1 MAREVTRLR
10 PPEEMN
16 MDELRTLMDGVE
28 AIRSETEVEDRGRKI
43 MMAKNLIRKLT
54 PEIRALRVKE
64 ETVRMNG
71 LVFQLAS
78 DIGRRANERIKLWN
92 EVDSRGKWALE
103 RDQSVKDRDYVIQQ
117 LKEQLQ
123 KREEQIQDLSRVPQ
137 TTP

>member
-1 MAREVTRLR
+1 
-10 PPEEMN
+10 
-16 MDELRTLMDGVE
+16 MDELRTLMDGLE

>member
-1 MAREVTRLR
+1 
-10 PPEEMN
+10 